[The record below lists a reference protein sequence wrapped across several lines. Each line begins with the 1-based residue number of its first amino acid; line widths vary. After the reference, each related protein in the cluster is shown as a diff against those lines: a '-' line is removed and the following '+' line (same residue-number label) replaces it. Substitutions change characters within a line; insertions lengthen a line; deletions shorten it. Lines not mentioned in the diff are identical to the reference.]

1 MPISFTVYPIGQLV
15 RYSVQG
21 IPTEVEARAFLDA
34 VLADPRFKRGYAF
47 LGESDGSSR
56 LGYAVY
62 PDGLAREVYARAK
75 VIGPCKWA
83 VVVSSQTGF
92 SLVQVCAARTSACG
106 VEVVPFLSTA
116 EATDWLTRS
125 TDHYTLGT
133 GS

>member
-21 IPTEVEARAFLDA
+21 IPTETEAREFLDA
-34 VLADPRFKRGYAF
+34 VLADSRFKRGYAF
-47 LGESDGSSR
+47 LGESDGTSR

-62 PDGLAREVYARAK
+62 SDGLAREVYARAN

-92 SLVQVCAARTSACG
+92 SLVLVCAARTSACG
-106 VEVVPFLSTA
+106 VEVVPFLTTA
-116 EATDWLTRS
+116 EATDWLTAS
-125 TDHYTLGT
+125 TDHYALGT